1 MMSNDLLGRPDD
13 YYETLAPRYRAQTT
27 AEVDQAIR
35 AAVSQRGFV
44 WLVVGDAAKVRPQ
57 LAKLGLPI
65 EVVPAR

>member
-13 YYETLAPRYRAQTT
+13 YYETLAARYRGQTT
-27 AEVDQAIR
+27 AAVDSAIR
-35 AAVSQRGFV
+35 TAVSQRGFV

-65 EVVPAR
+65 EVATAR